1 MGRIFGIVSI
11 FAICMVMLGGAGVFW
26 LSLSDLEQA
35 KRESATG
42 LAKGL
47 AYSVSS
53 QVLLL
58 EKTVEQIATD
68 IEVVTA
74 VSSGS
79 PVLMDSAAKKL
90 QKFLPS
96 SLKLRILLPDV
107 KDIDESSVPHMG
119 YADLAMVQ
127 KTFQGKQMPII
138 QGQGENRHFAIT
150 AAITKDEQVI
160 GVLLASL
167 EYDFVNAILAKSPIG
182 ESFVEIKQGKIAL
195 GKGGD
200 STTKSGA
207 AETLKIKGTPWQL
220 DYWPASAHN
229 LSSLSMIIGVL
240 AGASLLACCAFL
252 FCYYQITVLL
262 KKDQNS
268 ILQAVKDLMTG
279 KGLGSYPVNL
289 GEMKVII
296 STLVQF
302 KRILDNKEESDG
314 NNEAAEKED
323 DEFDLNDGDMFNLD
337 DLDIDGDAS
346 PSLEKKN

>member
-1 MGRIFGIVSI
+1 
-11 FAICMVMLGGAGVFW
+11 MVMLGGAGVFW
-26 LSLSDLEQA
+26 LSLSDLEEA

-53 QVLLL
+53 QVVLL

-74 VSSGS
+74 VNSGS
-79 PVLMDSAAKKL
+79 PVLIDSAAKKL
-90 QKFLPS
+90 QKFLPGA
-96 SLKLRILLPDV
+96 LKLRILLPGV

-127 KTFQGKQMPII
+127 KTFQGKQMSVI

-150 AAITKDEQVI
+150 APIRKDEQVI

-167 EYDFVNAILAKSPIG
+167 EYDFVKAILAKAPIG

-200 STTKSGA
+200 TAAKSGA
-207 AETLKIKGTPWQL
+207 AETLKIKDTTWQL
-220 DYWPASAHN
+220 DYWPASAHS

-240 AGASLLACCAFL
+240 IGASVLACGAFF

-289 GEMKVII
+289 SEMKVII

-302 KRILDNKEESDG
+302 KRILDNKEEG
-314 NNEAAEKED
+314 NEHDNGHDEPENEGL
-323 DEFDLNDGDMFNLD
+323 DLNDSDMFNLD
-337 DLDIDGDAS
+337 DLNIDDTPP
-346 PSLEKKN
+346 PSLKKKN